1 MTNLVI
7 FFWSFLLAVAMSIEK
22 EDMEALIKANNDNL
36 LASFNGLL
44 EQTVSRIKRSNED
57 SAESQMKEIK
67 RLKFN
72 ESHKFKKKANE
83 DQFKFNQKLSE
94 TLDSAKSAAE
104 NLQLEK
110 VKTSLEEGET
120 LISERQKHIL
130 LADKS
135 DYGWATVDEYKKHS
149 LADDSDDEK
158 RIFKA
163 KSRARTFVNALK
175 KKKSSAPA
183 ESTISSQPRPI
194 PALVPGFSPRPKPGT
209 CFVCGKS
216 GHWRASCPTMVQQ
229 NTSIK
234 WLADRH
240 NSGVVLSSVNIEASS
255 LPSQSELG
263 SAIDSDPSVAA
274 CADSFLLDSLKD
286 SDSLAVDLSCPSV
299 RGRLGEF
306 VDFWRTL
313 EVSQF
318 VLNVIMQGY
327 KIPFFQLPTSNTF
340 C

>member
-1 MTNLVI
+1 
-7 FFWSFLLAVAMSIEK
+7 MSMEK
-22 EDMEALIKANNDNL
+22 EGVEALIKANNDNL
-36 LASFNGLL
+36 LASFKGLL
-44 EQTVSRIKRSNED
+44 EQTVSQIKRSDEE

-104 NLQLEK
+104 NSQLEK

-135 DYGWATVDEYKKHS
+135 DYGWDEYKKHS

-163 KSRARTFVNALK
+163 ESRARTFVNSLKK

-183 ESTISSQPRPI
+183 ESTVSSQRRPI

-209 CFVCGKS
+209 CFACGKP
-216 GHWRASCPTMVQQ
+216 GHWRASCPTMAQQ
-229 NTSIK
+229 NTFTK
-234 WLADRH
+234 
-240 NSGVVLSSVNIEASS
+240 
-255 LPSQSELG
+255 
-263 SAIDSDPSVAA
+263 
-274 CADSFLLDSLKD
+274 
-286 SDSLAVDLSCPSV
+286 
-299 RGRLGEF
+299 
-306 VDFWRTL
+306 
-313 EVSQF
+313 
-318 VLNVIMQGY
+318 
-327 KIPFFQLPTSNTF
+327 
-340 C
+340 

>member
-1 MTNLVI
+1 
-7 FFWSFLLAVAMSIEK
+7 MSIEK
-22 EDMEALIKANNDNL
+22 EDMEALIKANNDKL

-44 EQTVSRIKRSNED
+44 EQTVSQIKRSNED

-104 NLQLEK
+104 NSQLEK

-130 LADKS
+130 LTDKS

-149 LADDSDDEK
+149 LVDDSDDEK

-175 KKKSSAPA
+175 KKKSSEPA
-183 ESTISSQPRPI
+183 ESTVSSQPRPI
-194 PALVPGFSPRPKPGT
+194 PALVPGFFRLDPNPGHVLRVVNLAT
-209 CFVCGKS
+209 GA
-216 GHWRASCPTMVQQ
+216 HPVQQ
-229 NTSIK
+229 
-234 WLADRH
+234 WPR
-240 NSGVVLSSVNIEASS
+240 
-255 LPSQSELG
+255 
-263 SAIDSDPSVAA
+263 
-274 CADSFLLDSLKD
+274 
-286 SDSLAVDLSCPSV
+286 
-299 RGRLGEF
+299 
-306 VDFWRTL
+306 
-313 EVSQF
+313 
-318 VLNVIMQGY
+318 
-327 KIPFFQLPTSNTF
+327 KIHQ
-340 C
+340 

>member
-1 MTNLVI
+1 
-7 FFWSFLLAVAMSIEK
+7 
-22 EDMEALIKANNDNL
+22 MEALIKATNDNF

-44 EQTVSRIKRSNED
+44 EQTVSQIKRSNED

-104 NLQLEK
+104 NSQLEK

-130 LADKS
+130 LTDKS

-175 KKKSSAPA
+175 EEEIFGAGRVYRFKSTAAYSRTCAWFFA
-183 ESTISSQPRPI
+183 STQTRD
-194 PALVPGFSPRPKPGT
+194 
-209 CFVCGKS
+209 
-216 GHWRASCPTMVQQ
+216 M
-229 NTSIK
+229 
-234 WLADRH
+234 
-240 NSGVVLSSVNIEASS
+240 
-255 LPSQSELG
+255 
-263 SAIDSDPSVAA
+263 
-274 CADSFLLDSLKD
+274 
-286 SDSLAVDLSCPSV
+286 
-299 RGRLGEF
+299 
-306 VDFWRTL
+306 
-313 EVSQF
+313 
-318 VLNVIMQGY
+318 
-327 KIPFFQLPTSNTF
+327 F
-340 C
+340 CVW

>member
-1 MTNLVI
+1 MTNLLV

-22 EDMEALIKANNDNL
+22 EDVEALIKANKDNL
-36 LASFNGLL
+36 LASFKGLL
-44 EQTVSRIKRSNED
+44 EQTVSQIKWSNEE

-104 NLQLEK
+104 NSQLEK

-130 LADKS
+130 LTDKS

-175 KKKSSAPA
+175 KKKIFGAGRIYRFKPTAAYSRTCAWF
-183 ESTISSQPRPI
+183 
-194 PALVPGFSPRPKPGT
+194 FSPRPKPGT
-209 CFVCGKS
+209 CFACGKS
-216 GHWRASCPTMVQQ
+216 GHWRASCPTMAQQ

-234 WLADRH
+234 
-240 NSGVVLSSVNIEASS
+240 
-255 LPSQSELG
+255 
-263 SAIDSDPSVAA
+263 
-274 CADSFLLDSLKD
+274 
-286 SDSLAVDLSCPSV
+286 
-299 RGRLGEF
+299 
-306 VDFWRTL
+306 
-313 EVSQF
+313 
-318 VLNVIMQGY
+318 
-327 KIPFFQLPTSNTF
+327 
-340 C
+340 

>member
-1 MTNLVI
+1 
-7 FFWSFLLAVAMSIEK
+7 MSIEK
-22 EDMEALIKANNDNL
+22 EDMEALIKANNNNL

-44 EQTVSRIKRSNED
+44 EQTVSQIKRSNED

-104 NLQLEK
+104 NSQLEK

-130 LADKS
+130 LTDKS

-163 KSRARTFVNALK
+163 ESRARTFVNSLK

-183 ESTISSQPRPI
+183 ESTVSSQRRPI
-194 PALVPGFSPRPKPGT
+194 PVLVPGFSPRPKPGT
-209 CFVCGKS
+209 CFACGKP
-216 GHWRASCPTMVQQ
+216 GHWRASCPTMAQQ
-229 NTSIK
+229 N
-234 WLADRH
+234 
-240 NSGVVLSSVNIEASS
+240 AST
-255 LPSQSELG
+255 
-263 SAIDSDPSVAA
+263 
-274 CADSFLLDSLKD
+274 K
-286 SDSLAVDLSCPSV
+286 
-299 RGRLGEF
+299 
-306 VDFWRTL
+306 
-313 EVSQF
+313 
-318 VLNVIMQGY
+318 
-327 KIPFFQLPTSNTF
+327 
-340 C
+340 

>member
-1 MTNLVI
+1 
-7 FFWSFLLAVAMSIEK
+7 MSMEK
-22 EDMEALIKANNDNL
+22 EGVEALIKANNDNL
-36 LASFNGLL
+36 LASFKGLL
-44 EQTVSRIKRSNED
+44 EQTVSQIKRSDEE

-94 TLDSAKSAAE
+94 TLDSAKSAAK

-135 DYGWATVDEYKKHS
+135 DYGWDEYKKHS

-163 KSRARTFVNALK
+163 ESRARTFVNSLKK

-183 ESTISSQPRPI
+183 ESTVSSQRRPI

-209 CFVCGKS
+209 CFACGKP
-216 GHWRASCPTMVQQ
+216 GHWRASCPTMAQQ
-229 NTSIK
+229 NTFTK
-234 WLADRH
+234 
-240 NSGVVLSSVNIEASS
+240 
-255 LPSQSELG
+255 
-263 SAIDSDPSVAA
+263 
-274 CADSFLLDSLKD
+274 
-286 SDSLAVDLSCPSV
+286 
-299 RGRLGEF
+299 
-306 VDFWRTL
+306 
-313 EVSQF
+313 
-318 VLNVIMQGY
+318 
-327 KIPFFQLPTSNTF
+327 
-340 C
+340 

>member
-1 MTNLVI
+1 
-7 FFWSFLLAVAMSIEK
+7 MSIEK
-22 EDMEALIKANNDNL
+22 EDVKALIKANNDNL

-44 EQTVSRIKRSNED
+44 EQTVSQIKRSNEN

-104 NLQLEK
+104 NSQLEK

-130 LADKS
+130 LTDKS

-163 KSRARTFVNALK
+163 KSRARIFVNALK

-183 ESTISSQPRPI
+183 ESTVSSQPRPI

-209 CFVCGKS
+209 CFARGKP
-216 GHWRASCPTMVQQ
+216 GHWRASCPTMAQQ

-234 WLADRH
+234 
-240 NSGVVLSSVNIEASS
+240 
-255 LPSQSELG
+255 
-263 SAIDSDPSVAA
+263 
-274 CADSFLLDSLKD
+274 
-286 SDSLAVDLSCPSV
+286 
-299 RGRLGEF
+299 
-306 VDFWRTL
+306 
-313 EVSQF
+313 
-318 VLNVIMQGY
+318 
-327 KIPFFQLPTSNTF
+327 
-340 C
+340 

>member
-1 MTNLVI
+1 M
-7 FFWSFLLAVAMSIEK
+7 EK
-22 EDMEALIKANNDNL
+22 EGVEALIKANNGNL
-36 LASFNGLL
+36 LASFKGLL
-44 EQTVSRIKRSNED
+44 EQTVSQIKRSDEE

-104 NLQLEK
+104 NSQHEK

-135 DYGWATVDEYKKHS
+135 DYGWDEYKKHS

-163 KSRARTFVNALK
+163 ESRARTFVNSLKK

-183 ESTISSQPRPI
+183 ESTVSSQRRPI

-209 CFVCGKS
+209 CFACGKP
-216 GHWRASCPTMVQQ
+216 GHWRASCPTMAQQ
-229 NTSIK
+229 NTFTK
-234 WLADRH
+234 
-240 NSGVVLSSVNIEASS
+240 
-255 LPSQSELG
+255 
-263 SAIDSDPSVAA
+263 
-274 CADSFLLDSLKD
+274 
-286 SDSLAVDLSCPSV
+286 
-299 RGRLGEF
+299 
-306 VDFWRTL
+306 
-313 EVSQF
+313 
-318 VLNVIMQGY
+318 
-327 KIPFFQLPTSNTF
+327 
-340 C
+340 

>member
-1 MTNLVI
+1 
-7 FFWSFLLAVAMSIEK
+7 
-22 EDMEALIKANNDNL
+22 MEALIKANNDNL
-36 LASFNGLL
+36 LASFKGLL
-44 EQTVSRIKRSNED
+44 EQTVSQIKRSNEE

-104 NLQLEK
+104 NSQHEK

-135 DYGWATVDEYKKHS
+135 DYGWDEYKKHS

-163 KSRARTFVNALK
+163 ESRARTFVNSLKK

-183 ESTISSQPRPI
+183 ESTVSSQRRPI

-209 CFVCGKS
+209 CFACGKP
-216 GHWRASCPTMVQQ
+216 GHWRASCPTMAQQ
-229 NTSIK
+229 NTFTK
-234 WLADRH
+234 
-240 NSGVVLSSVNIEASS
+240 
-255 LPSQSELG
+255 
-263 SAIDSDPSVAA
+263 
-274 CADSFLLDSLKD
+274 
-286 SDSLAVDLSCPSV
+286 
-299 RGRLGEF
+299 
-306 VDFWRTL
+306 
-313 EVSQF
+313 
-318 VLNVIMQGY
+318 
-327 KIPFFQLPTSNTF
+327 
-340 C
+340 

>member
-1 MTNLVI
+1 
-7 FFWSFLLAVAMSIEK
+7 
-22 EDMEALIKANNDNL
+22 MEALIKANNGNL
-36 LASFNGLL
+36 LASFKGLL
-44 EQTVSRIKRSNED
+44 EQTVSQIKRSDEE

-104 NLQLEK
+104 NSQLEK

-135 DYGWATVDEYKKHS
+135 DYGWDEYKKHS

-163 KSRARTFVNALK
+163 ESRARTFVNSLKK

-183 ESTISSQPRPI
+183 ESTVSSQRRPI

-209 CFVCGKS
+209 CFACGKP
-216 GHWRASCPTMVQQ
+216 GHWRASCPTMAQQ
-229 NTSIK
+229 NTFTK
-234 WLADRH
+234 
-240 NSGVVLSSVNIEASS
+240 
-255 LPSQSELG
+255 
-263 SAIDSDPSVAA
+263 
-274 CADSFLLDSLKD
+274 
-286 SDSLAVDLSCPSV
+286 
-299 RGRLGEF
+299 
-306 VDFWRTL
+306 
-313 EVSQF
+313 
-318 VLNVIMQGY
+318 
-327 KIPFFQLPTSNTF
+327 
-340 C
+340 

>member
-44 EQTVSRIKRSNED
+44 EQTVSQIKRSNED

-94 TLDSAKSAAE
+94 TLDSAKSAAG
-104 NLQLEK
+104 NSQHEK

-130 LADKS
+130 LTDKS

-149 LADDSDDEK
+149 LVDDSDDEK

-183 ESTISSQPRPI
+183 ESTVSSQPRPI

-209 CFVCGKS
+209 CFACGKS

-234 WLADRH
+234 
-240 NSGVVLSSVNIEASS
+240 
-255 LPSQSELG
+255 
-263 SAIDSDPSVAA
+263 
-274 CADSFLLDSLKD
+274 
-286 SDSLAVDLSCPSV
+286 
-299 RGRLGEF
+299 
-306 VDFWRTL
+306 
-313 EVSQF
+313 
-318 VLNVIMQGY
+318 
-327 KIPFFQLPTSNTF
+327 
-340 C
+340 

>member
-1 MTNLVI
+1 
-7 FFWSFLLAVAMSIEK
+7 MSIEK
-22 EDMEALIKANNDNL
+22 EDMEALIKATNDNF

-44 EQTVSRIKRSNED
+44 EQTVSQIKRSNED

-104 NLQLEK
+104 NSQLEK

-135 DYGWATVDEYKKHS
+135 DYGWDEYKKHS

-163 KSRARTFVNALK
+163 ESRARTFVNSLKK

-183 ESTISSQPRPI
+183 ESTVSSQRRPI

-209 CFVCGKS
+209 CFACGKS
-216 GHWRASCPTMVQQ
+216 GHWRASCPTMAQQ
-229 NTSIK
+229 NTSI
-234 WLADRH
+234 
-240 NSGVVLSSVNIEASS
+240 N
-255 LPSQSELG
+255 
-263 SAIDSDPSVAA
+263 
-274 CADSFLLDSLKD
+274 
-286 SDSLAVDLSCPSV
+286 
-299 RGRLGEF
+299 
-306 VDFWRTL
+306 
-313 EVSQF
+313 
-318 VLNVIMQGY
+318 
-327 KIPFFQLPTSNTF
+327 
-340 C
+340 

>member
-1 MTNLVI
+1 
-7 FFWSFLLAVAMSIEK
+7 
-22 EDMEALIKANNDNL
+22 MEALIKANNGSL
-36 LASFNGLL
+36 LASFKGLL
-44 EQTVSRIKRSNED
+44 EQTVSQIKRSDEE

-104 NLQLEK
+104 NSQLEK

-135 DYGWATVDEYKKHS
+135 DYGWDEYKKHS

-163 KSRARTFVNALK
+163 ESRARTFVNSLKK

-183 ESTISSQPRPI
+183 ESTVSSQRRPI

-209 CFVCGKS
+209 CFACGKP
-216 GHWRASCPTMVQQ
+216 GHWRASCPTMAQQ
-229 NTSIK
+229 NTFTK
-234 WLADRH
+234 
-240 NSGVVLSSVNIEASS
+240 
-255 LPSQSELG
+255 
-263 SAIDSDPSVAA
+263 
-274 CADSFLLDSLKD
+274 
-286 SDSLAVDLSCPSV
+286 
-299 RGRLGEF
+299 
-306 VDFWRTL
+306 
-313 EVSQF
+313 
-318 VLNVIMQGY
+318 
-327 KIPFFQLPTSNTF
+327 
-340 C
+340 